1 MIIKK
6 ENIMIKFLAK
16 YRHVITA
23 IIVIIMIGAVVF
35 LARKTKNLRMS
46 AYDSQSY
53 SGTAFG
59 TSIKKTLFSDDEQLR
74 SSVSTRIDEILK
86 DLDDRISYRNLESEV
101 AFCNSSYAI
110 DGLTK
115 LSPDILSYLE
125 RELEINKETD
135 GAFSPCIY
143 PVTQLWGIEDGKTEI
158 PSESDIE
165 EALEHSDPED
175 IEIDSDGVIFHND
188 EMGIDFGAVGKG
200 VAADLVIKELAE
212 SNINGAVVS
221 IGGTIAVYG
230 DKGTGKMWHI
240 GIQDPRG
247 DRDDVLGVV
256 DVSGYNVVSTSGDYE
271 KYFEQDGKRY
281 HHIMDPKTGY
291 PADSGLISVTI
302 ISPDGFLSDA
312 MSTACFVMGL
322 DNGMRYAKE
331 KNVDAIF
338 VTSDKK
344 IYTTDNIKKKFQ
356 IKADGYS
363 FGK

>member
-1 MIIKK
+1 
-6 ENIMIKFLAK
+6 MIKFLAK

-59 TSIKKTLFSDDEQLR
+59 TSVKKTLFSDDEQLR
-74 SSVSTRIDEILK
+74 SSVSSRIDEILK

-101 AFCNSSYAI
+101 AFCNTGYVT

-115 LSPDILSYLE
+115 LSPDILSYLD
-125 RELEINKETD
+125 RELDIYKETN
-135 GAFSPCIY
+135 GAFSPCIL
-143 PVTQLWGIEDGKTEI
+143 PLSQLWGIEDGNTEI
-158 PSESDIE
+158 PDESKIE
-165 EALEHSDPED
+165 KAMEHIDAD
-175 IEIDSDGVIFHND
+175 NIEIDDDGVIFHD
-188 EMGIDFGAVGKG
+188 SEMGIDFGAVGKG
-200 VAADLVIKELAE
+200 AAADLVMKELAD
-212 SNINGAVVS
+212 SSINGAVVS
-221 IGGTIAVYG
+221 IGGTIVVYG

-247 DRDDVLGVV
+247 ERDDVLGVV
-256 DVSGYNVVSTSGDYE
+256 DVSGYNIVSTSGDYE
-271 KYFEQDGKRY
+271 KYFEKDGKRY
-281 HHIMDPKTGY
+281 HHIMDPETGY
-291 PADSGLISVTI
+291 PAESGLISVTI

-322 DNGMRYAKE
+322 DDGMKYAKE